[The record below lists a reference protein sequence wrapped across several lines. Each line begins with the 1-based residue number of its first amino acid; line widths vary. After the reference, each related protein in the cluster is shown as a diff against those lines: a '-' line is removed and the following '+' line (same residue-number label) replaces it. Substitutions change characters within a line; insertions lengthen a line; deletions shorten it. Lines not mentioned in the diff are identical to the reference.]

1 MSTGIISLSDLCFS
15 YNDHKQLILRDLSLE
30 ISEAAVTAILGPNGS
45 GKTTLLSVILGIV
58 PPQKGTILVR
68 GRDHAEYPR
77 SAMSRLIGLVPQDEI
92 FPLGLSVFQY
102 VLLGR
107 APYLGLLESPKAEDY
122 HAASKA
128 METVGLT
135 SFEGRLVSS
144 LSGGERQLAIVAR
157 ALAQNP
163 RVLLMDEPVSHLD
176 LSNRSRVIG
185 LIRELAREGV
195 TVVLT
200 THDPN
205 VAAGVAN
212 DVVLMR
218 QGEVVAAGA
227 MARVLNARNLTTT
240 YGVPVEVAHVH
251 GKPVILAP

>member
-15 YNDHKQLILRDLSLE
+15 YNGHKQLILKDLSLE
-30 ISEAAVTAILGPNGS
+30 IPEAAVTAILGPNGS
-45 GKTTLLSVILGIV
+45 GKTTLLSLILGIIS
-58 PPQKGTILVR
+58 PQKGTILIQ
-68 GRDHAEYPR
+68 GRDHARYPR

-102 VLLGR
+102 ILLGR

-122 HAASKA
+122 HAVSKA
-128 METVGLT
+128 VETVGLT

-163 RVLLMDEPVSHLD
+163 RVLLMDEPISHLD
-176 LSNRSRVIG
+176 LSNRSRVMG

-227 MARVLNARNLTTT
+227 MERVLSARNLTTT
-240 YGVPVEVAHVH
+240 YGVSVEVAQVH
-251 GKPVILAP
+251 GKPVILAS

>member
-1 MSTGIISLSDLCFS
+1 MSTGIISLNDLCFS
-15 YNDHKQLILRDLSLE
+15 YNGHKQPILRNLSLE
-30 ISEAAVTAILGPNGS
+30 ISAAVTAILGPNGS
-45 GKTTLLSVILGIV
+45 GKTTLLSVILGV
-58 PPQKGTILVR
+58 VSPQKGTVLIQ
-68 GRDHAEYPR
+68 GRDHARYPR

-107 APYLGLLESPKAEDY
+107 APYMGLLEGPKAEDY
-122 HAASKA
+122 HAVSKA

-144 LSGGERQLAIVAR
+144 LSGGEQQLAIVAR

-163 RVLLMDEPVSHLD
+163 RVLLMDEPMSHLD
-176 LSNRSRVIG
+176 LSNRSRV
-185 LIRELAREGV
+185 IRELAREGV

-218 QGEVVAAGA
+218 QGKVVAAGA
-227 MARVLNARNLTTT
+227 MARVLSARNLTIT
-240 YGVPVEVAHVH
+240 YGVPVEVAQVH
-251 GKPVILAP
+251 GKPVILAS